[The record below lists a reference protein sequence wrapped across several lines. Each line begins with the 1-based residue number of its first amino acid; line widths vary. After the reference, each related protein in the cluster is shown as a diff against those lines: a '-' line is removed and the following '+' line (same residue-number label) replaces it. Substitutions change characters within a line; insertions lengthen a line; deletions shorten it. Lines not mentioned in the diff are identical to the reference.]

1 MRLSFPSLS
10 ELGVILFAV
19 FQWCH
24 ANVLS
29 ESATKMRGAAK
40 AQGVCYFGNTFFA
53 ILQHFLG
60 LLKLLSQNKGR
71 WRLTGFVFEKRGK
84 IMLLKTF
91 IFRYFRYGKGIE
103 DVLSDI
109 NNCIRNMI
117 RRETHCL
124 FES

>member
-84 IMLLKTF
+84 ITKFKEDQAVYALNEHLDEM
-91 IFRYFRYGKGIE
+91 IE
-103 DVLSDI
+103 TRQFLTTI
-109 NNCIRNMI
+109 Q
-117 RRETHCL
+117 
-124 FES
+124 